1 MQEKKSSDWKAE
13 RQRKVENFKK
23 NLWTIF
29 VLAGLAVAFWAARDF
44 VSSPEKSSAQTV
56 NGEIP
61 GKPDIDVQ
69 LLTVNDY
76 SRPGIALEQVNA
88 VVVHYTANPGSSA
101 QANRDYFENLQ
112 YTQTTMASSHFIVG
126 LDREIVQ
133 CVPTAEIAYASN
145 DRNWDTVSIETCH
158 PDESGQYTDA
168 TYESLVHL
176 TAWLCKKF
184 DLTSDQVIR
193 HYDVT
198 GKICPKYFV
207 EDESAWEQFKA
218 DVGNRINEL

>member
-1 MQEKKSSDWKAE
+1 MQEKKSNDWKAE

-29 VLAGLAVAFWAARDF
+29 VVVGLAAAFLIAGDF
-44 VSSPEKSSAQTV
+44 IENPEESSAQTV
-56 NGEIP
+56 DGETP
-61 GKPDIDVQ
+61 GRPDMDVQ

-88 VVVHYTANPGSSA
+88 IVVHYTANPGSSA
-101 QANRDYFENLQ
+101 RANRDYFENLQ
-112 YTQTTMASSHFIVG
+112 NTQTTMASSHFIVG
-126 LDREIVQ
+126 LDGEIVQ

-145 DRNWDTVSIETCH
+145 DRNLDTVSIETCH

-168 TYESLVHL
+168 TYDSLVHL

-184 DLTSDQVIR
+184 DLTSEQVIR

-198 GKICPKYFV
+198 GKICPRYFV
-207 EDESAWEQFKA
+207 EDESAWEQFKV
-218 DVGNRINEL
+218 DVEKKINEL